1 MSHHPEKGCDH
12 SSSSSTS
19 YHRNKR
25 FQKNDKHQNKRRE
38 NPALQRFHA
47 ASNYRCQDND
57 RLRGFVLLL
66 PWSWNFLE
74 LLVPQAGLP
83 VLWPKQRG
91 YLDPIKGTLLVPVS
105 AVWLP
110 AHALGVYA
118 KTTPIECL
126 SKEFAKL
133 HQQGARR
140 WFRVYQ
146 SGLHQID
153 HHLMLKTRNCNNKT
167 SVSQIARC
175 VVHLCGSEDGR
186 WIVQQIR

>member
-1 MSHHPEKGCDH
+1 MEALYYRGTQPAAECRFDADSKENAMSHQQEKSCDQ

-25 FQKNDKHQNKRRE
+25 FQRKRSAPEWTPRKSCITTISCCKQRE
-38 NPALQRFHA
+38 NLIAEM
-47 ASNYRCQDND
+47 S
-57 RLRGFVLLL
+57 
-66 PWSWNFLE
+66 
-74 LLVPQAGLP
+74 
-83 VLWPKQRG
+83 
-91 YLDPIKGTLLVPVS
+91 
-105 AVWLP
+105 
-110 AHALGVYA
+110 VYA

-126 SKEFAKL
+126 SQEFAKL
-133 HQQGARR
+133 QQQSARR

-153 HHLMLKTRNCNNKT
+153 HHLMLKTRNCDDKT

-186 WIVQQIR
+186 WVVQQIR